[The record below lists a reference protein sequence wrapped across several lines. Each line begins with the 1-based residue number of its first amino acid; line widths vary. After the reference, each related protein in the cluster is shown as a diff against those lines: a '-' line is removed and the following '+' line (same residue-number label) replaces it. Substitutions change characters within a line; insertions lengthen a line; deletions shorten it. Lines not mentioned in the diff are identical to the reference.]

1 MFAGDITSKNGLG
14 VANSKLLAHLFKI
27 QPEAVKLYLYVR
39 TRMRTAGLADLKGY
53 TMCLLVI
60 YYLQT
65 KNLMPT
71 IEMVQ
76 RGLPKKIVDS
86 KYNSE
91 VINIPE
97 TKLILFVEWN
107 IEFNP
112 SRTLDNY
119 QTNVLADY
127 RLEIKGFFA
136 FYQDRN
142 FDLVMSP
149 HSGKVYTMQE
159 YLTTFPKFQKKSLN
173 IAGPINQES
182 NCGEKQDKVLRQF
195 VEICKATVSSPK

>member
-1 MFAGDITSKNGLG
+1 
-14 VANSKLLAHLFKI
+14 
-27 QPEAVKLYLYVR
+27 
-39 TRMRTAGLADLKGY
+39 MRTAGLAELKGY

-65 KNLMPT
+65 KNLMTT
-71 IEMVQ
+71 IEVVQ

-91 VINIPE
+91 VISIPE
-97 TKLILFVEWN
+97 AKLIFFVEWN

-127 RLEIKGFFA
+127 RSEIKGFFA

-149 HSGKVYTMQE
+149 HFGKAYNMQE
-159 YLTTFPKFQKKSLN
+159 YLKAFPMFKKKSLN

-182 NCGEKQDKVLRQF
+182 NCGEKEEKILRQF
-195 VEICKATVSSPK
+195 VEICKTSVSILK